1 MEWSQCSK
9 LWKQLKRTMRKLKGW
24 RVKLFKVETVNWN
37 SWSWPLWNQDAATPS
52 IVSCPTRWSL
62 SLIFGFLWWSCLSTQ
77 ITERQ
82 GTAMYYTQ
90 HSNSTS
96 FFALLVKPTLNSVF
110 NVWKH
115 LSVVEQYPSVRACSA
130 FWKIFFVFR
139 TFSITLDSLDPRP
152 ILQLRNEKYCN
163 NGEFPS

>member
-1 MEWSQCSK
+1 MVSVIDIWISVMIMSQHPDN
-9 LWKQLKRTMRKLKGW
+9 R
-24 RVKLFKVETVNWN
+24 ETGYSNV
-37 SWSWPLWNQDAATPS
+37 L
-52 IVSCPTRWSL
+52 
-62 SLIFGFLWWSCLSTQ
+62 
-77 ITERQ
+77 
-82 GTAMYYTQ
+82 
-90 HSNSTS
+90 HSAQQFYI
-96 FFALLVKPTLNSVF
+96 FFALLVKPTLNSVL

>member
-1 MEWSQCSK
+1 MKIHFLQKTGSK
-9 LWKQLKRTMRKLKGW
+9 L
-24 RVKLFKVETVNWN
+24 VKFCLRGPICILHPAIGGRHPV
-37 SWSWPLWNQDAATPS
+37 P
-52 IVSCPTRWSL
+52 
-62 SLIFGFLWWSCLSTQ
+62 CLSTQ

-96 FFALLVKPTLNSVF
+96 FFALLVKPTLNSVL

-130 FWKIFFVFR
+130 FWKIFLVFR